1 MSSAADVFSVPIFL
15 IILRETIEA
24 GIIVSILLS
33 FVKQLILGQQQ
44 ERLPTAAPA
53 VTEGASTGDPA
64 AITEGEAAPRRS
76 HSSAGSHGPAIPVPE
91 EHMALTDKQLYRKL
105 VWKIW
110 LGTMIG
116 FGVAM
121 CVGAAFIA
129 VFYTKLQDLWAKTED
144 VWEGSFALL
153 AAGLIFVMG
162 IAFLKLEGSSAK
174 WRVHLSHAFSKD
186 DKDKSGRGSKYA
198 LMVLPLITVLR
209 EGIEAIVFVGGVS
222 LSASAK
228 SIPLAV
234 AVGLGCGALV
244 AYFIYRGSA
253 VLAIRYFLVVSTCVL
268 FLVGAG
274 LFSRAVGFFEAFVFN
289 QGVGADVE
297 ELGDGPGSYNV
308 KAAVWHLSYGNP
320 FNTSTGGGWSIFNA
334 ILGWNN
340 TATLGAVLA
349 YAFFWIS
356 VIGVLGYMK
365 WKEGRTHLLGWKSK
379 AYKKRQMWLKERE
392 QALAAGT
399 ASMASDEKESLDSPT
414 QA

>member
-33 FVKQLILGQQQ
+33 FVKQLILGQAQ
-44 ERLPTAAPA
+44 ERLPTTAAPE
-53 VTEGASTGDPA
+53 VTNAGEPPT
-64 AITEGEAAPRRS
+64 TREGEQAQAPPRS
-76 HSSAGSHGPAIPVPE
+76 PSSAGSHGPVAAPE
-91 EHMALTDKQLYRKL
+91 EMALSDKQLYRKL
-105 VWKIW
+105 VWQIW

-116 FGVAM
+116 FGIAI
-121 CVGAAFIA
+121 CIGAAFIA

-144 VWEGSFALL
+144 VWEGSFALI
-153 AAGLIFVMG
+153 AAGLIFAMG

-174 WRVHLSHAFSKD
+174 WRVHLSHAFSKG

-198 LMVLPLITVLR
+198 LMILPLITVLR

-222 LSASAK
+222 LSESAK
-228 SIPLAV
+228 AIPLAV
-234 AVGLGCGALV
+234 VVGLLCGALV

-274 LFSRAVGFFEAFVFN
+274 LFSRAVGFFQSFIFN

-297 ELGDGPGSYNV
+297 ELGDSPGSYNV
-308 KAAVWHLSYGNP
+308 KDAVWHLSYGNP
-320 FNTSTGGGWSIFNA
+320 FNTQTGGGWSIFNA

-349 YAFFWIS
+349 YAFFWIAVA
-356 VIGVLGYMK
+356 VILTYLK

-379 AYKKRQMWLKERE
+379 AYKKRQLRFKERA
-392 QALAAGT
+392 QAAAAET
-399 ASMASDEKESLDSPT
+399 VSVRSDEKGSLESPT